1 MATHTT
7 TGPATGR
14 NPFTKLAQRLT
25 AWRSTRTRGQ
35 KIPEDLWLEAAELAR
50 AHGLSPATTALKLNY
65 YDLQRRVGA
74 GRARR
79 KRRLPQPTFVEWPA
93 PALPALRCDPGTLEL
108 IRPCGTRLLL
118 RLPEASPK
126 DLVPLVG
133 LLLKHRA

>member
-7 TGPATGR
+7 TGPATAT

-25 AWRSTRTRGQ
+25 AWRGARPRGQ
-35 KIPEDLWLEAAELAR
+35 KIPEDLWREAVELAR
-50 AHGLSPATTALKLNY
+50 AHGLSPTTTALQLNY

-79 KRRLPQPTFVEWPA
+79 KRSAPQPAFVELSAPSLPA
-93 PALPALRCDPGTLEL
+93 PRCDPGTLEL